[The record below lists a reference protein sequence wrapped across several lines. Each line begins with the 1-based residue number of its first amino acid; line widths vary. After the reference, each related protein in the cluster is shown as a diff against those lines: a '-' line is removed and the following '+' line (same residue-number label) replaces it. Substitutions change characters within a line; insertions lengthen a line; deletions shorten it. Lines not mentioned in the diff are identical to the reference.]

1 MDSTTTVHVDT
12 SKLEKRIDVLAEST
26 RRIESA
32 LQKNSEKVDAL
43 TEQVEDVSAEL
54 QDLKN
59 TFLKFVDDSRK
70 ATAVQKAATELVR
83 VRQEIEQNFGSYRVV
98 RETMLGV
105 LQATDLA
112 LVKKTTISQVT
123 EELMLSTPDYWLAP
137 CLVAVS
143 AWIGNNRDLATRA
156 ITEALKR
163 DEEKTALAMALI
175 CRRNNRTETCYEWL
189 SLYFAKQ
196 SASNFT
202 ESNFTYLDAYL
213 NGVFGPDKKHMCDD
227 YAAKWMREIQ
237 DNGDAIA
244 TQQTEQWRSYCE
256 KFTVNLDGQ
265 FPQLQEHV
273 AEYSDIAEYVGR
285 INAVGKISDNFSG
298 MKNVDVDQQK
308 LKKDIDQTLVT
319 LISRCDEKEE
329 PLRREEQYL
338 LAVRRFDGDTEAAKA
353 AVLEASRK
361 RTEDT
366 INLVD
371 QMTNV
376 IVHAEDYRPS
386 ERKTAVSFLSSYIRS
401 GFESYVT
408 EKKET
413 FPKAVTLEVDSWK
426 GTAHSGADAETK
438 KAEFRAH
445 MEKERTEKLEA
456 IQKKR
461 PKQFRIAAI
470 ILGILGLVFLFATP
484 SLGILM
490 LAGAG
495 FCIWKSIK
503 LMKAIIDH
511 TAEANADFD
520 NRILQGEQQIDA
532 VLTEWDAAKNTVEN
546 FESEKL
552 RDVVA

>member
-163 DEEKTALAMALI
+163 DEEKAALAMALI

-426 GTAHSGADAETK
+426 GTAHSGADAEAK
-438 KAEFRAH
+438 KAEFRAY

-470 ILGILGLVFLFATP
+470 ILGILGLVFLFITP
-484 SLGILM
+484 FLGIPM

>member
-1 MDSTTTVHVDT
+1 MGNTTTVHVDT
-12 SKLEKRIDVLAEST
+12 SKLEKKINALSERT
-26 RRIESA
+26 QRIESA
-32 LQKNSEKVDAL
+32 IQENSEKVDAL
-43 TEQVEDVSAEL
+43 TKQITGVSAEL
-54 QDLKN
+54 QDLADAFQ
-59 TFLKFVDDSRK
+59 TFINDSRK
-70 ATAVQKAATELVR
+70 AAAVQKAATELVR

-137 CLVAVS
+137 CLVAVA
-143 AWIGNNRDLATRA
+143 AWIGNNRDLANRA

-227 YAAKWMREIQ
+227 YAVKWMREIQ
-237 DNGDAIA
+237 SNGDDIVAK
-244 TQQTEQWRSYCE
+244 QTEQWRSYCE
-256 KFTVNLDGQ
+256 KFTVNLDSQ
-265 FPQLQEHV
+265 FPQLREHAV
-273 AEYSDIAEYVGR
+273 QYRDIAEYVGR
-285 INAVGKISDNFSG
+285 INAVGKIADNFSG

-329 PLRREEQYL
+329 PLRKEEQYL

-353 AVLEASRK
+353 AVLEANRK

-366 INLVD
+366 INLID

-376 IVHAEDYRPS
+376 IVHSEDYRPS

-401 GFESYVT
+401 GFESYMT
-408 EKKET
+408 EKKEA
-413 FPKAVTLEVDSWK
+413 FPETITLEVEGWT
-426 GTAHSGADAETK
+426 GTAHGEEDAEAK
-438 KAEFRAH
+438 KMDFRAH
-445 MEKERTEKLEA
+445 MEKERLEKLASVQE
-456 IQKKR
+456 KN
-461 PKQFRIAAI
+461 PKQFRTAAI
-470 ILGILGLVFLFATP
+470 AMGVLGLVFLMIVPF
-484 SLGILM
+484 LGILI

-495 FCIWKSIK
+495 YCLWKSKK
-503 LMKAIIDH
+503 LAKDTTNHIVEVD
-511 TAEANADFD
+511 ADFD
-520 NRILQGEQQIDA
+520 KRISQGERQIDA
-532 VLTEWDAAKNTVEN
+532 ALAEWDAAKKAVKD